1 MSYVLKQKFNIA
13 DLAEVSPARARVLLV
28 LEEQLLGEIYRRH
41 FFSHGFEVELA
52 HERDLLRVADLL
64 KRADLVVMDFSLE
77 NHGPRLQFLKWV
89 RQGFP
94 RISVIT
100 VGHALEDSIMNRIMD
115 AGVAGHVDR
124 KFSRPMDIIEIAK
137 TLTSD

>member
-1 MSYVLKQKFNIA
+1 MVYVLKQKFNIA
-13 DLAEVSPARARVLLV
+13 DLAQVNPVRARVLLV

-41 FFSHGFEVELA
+41 FFSHGFEAELA
-52 HERDLLRVADLL
+52 QERDLLRVTDLL
-64 KRADLVVMDFSLE
+64 KTSDLVVMDFSLE
-77 NHGPRLQFLKWV
+77 NHGPRLQFLKWI

-137 TLTSD
+137 TLTSH